1 MWCLFPNMRHTRQA
15 VAPTEAD
22 GLIRRQKMT
31 TWGILALAVFVSV
44 GMAEWSK
51 RTAAGETVID
61 PAVMEEAVKI
71 AAAAASNVKVNVNEN
86 LGGGS
91 RVAGGGLPATSNPKP
106 ATARSESVAT
116 MQTSAGANQ

>member
-1 MWCLFPNMRHTRQA
+1 MRHTRQA
-15 VAPTEAD
+15 VAPIEAD

-61 PAVMEEAVKI
+61 PAVMDEAVKI
-71 AAAAASNVKVNVNEN
+71 AAAAAAVNVKVDVNEN
-86 LGGGS
+86 PGGGS

-116 MQTSAGANQ
+116 MQTSAGLQK